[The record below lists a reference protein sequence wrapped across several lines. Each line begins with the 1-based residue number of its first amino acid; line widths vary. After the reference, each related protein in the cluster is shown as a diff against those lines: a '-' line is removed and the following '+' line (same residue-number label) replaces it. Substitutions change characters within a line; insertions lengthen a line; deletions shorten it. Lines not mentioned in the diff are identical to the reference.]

1 MISTSTQAN
10 LCMTHQWLS
19 HIRGLIHSTTPTI
32 GLISIGAI
40 KPSPNIVRQLP
51 KTIEQRLSNNSSNE
65 AIFNKAAPLH
75 EKPLSEG
82 DYDVK
87 LKYNPNKKTKQ
98 KKNRKTNI
106 ICFNPSYS

>member
-32 GLISIGAI
+32 GLISIGTI

-51 KTIEQRLSNNSSNE
+51 KTIEQRLS
-65 AIFNKAAPLH
+65 NKAAPLH